1 MGRYCQWKKYELP
14 EAPGGS
20 DDEVENQRP
29 PNSPLPE
36 RRVRRPPALLQ
47 NSPTASHQ
55 PGQLRDKSKPQ
66 QLLSRLAAAA
76 AAATAATTAAARTTG
91 ERQGRSNPALEAKCA
106 TLVAENAH
114 LRAALQQVQAEL
126 AHAQAELNDANS
138 QLAYLQSRHVSTVHD
153 LIDALLPAADAAMC
167 KGALNRRVRTPGT
180 QPGQSSGGA
189 ADLCKPNMLAL
200 GKVARKLVEAVLSAF
215 KFKAGRADP
224 HGMLRLLLG
233 GLTHFKEFGK
243 EFNADIAA
251 AAGTKQGHRFGDA
264 EVLVKQVVANY
275 RVARE
280 LGNTQ
285 QARQWLSLGS
295 LLKVWAAWWDWAR
308 CSGRHTQHARMRSA
322 GRRARALIS
331 HALRRPRRSRTSP
344 N

>member
-1 MGRYCQWKKYELP
+1 MGRYCQWKKYEWP

-55 PGQLRDKSKPQ
+55 ADQLRDRSKPR
-66 QLLSRLAAAA
+66 QLLSRLAAAAA

-106 TLVAENAH
+106 TLVAENTH
-114 LRAALQQVQAEL
+114 LRAALQRVQAEL

-167 KGALNRRVRTPGT
+167 KAALNRRVRTPGT
-180 QPGQSSGGA
+180 QPGQSPGGA

-200 GKVARKLVEAVLSAF
+200 GKVARKLVEAASRPSSS
-215 KFKAGRADP
+215 KPG
-224 HGMLRLLLG
+224 
-233 GLTHFKEFGK
+233 
-243 EFNADIAA
+243 
-251 AAGTKQGHRFGDA
+251 
-264 EVLVKQVVANY
+264 
-275 RVARE
+275 ARTPT
-280 LGNTQ
+280 GCC
-285 QARQWLSLGS
+285 G
-295 LLKVWAAWWDWAR
+295 
-308 CSGRHTQHARMRSA
+308 CC
-322 GRRARALIS
+322 
-331 HALRRPRRSRTSP
+331 
-344 N
+344 